1 MAETPRYHINVFWY
15 PDEQCWI
22 ADVPD
27 LRPCSA
33 HGDTPQSALSELRV
47 AIELWLE
54 TAKATDQPV
63 PEPRYS
69 PAIYAA
75 R

>member
-1 MAETPRYHINVFWY
+1 MKHHYHINVFWSAA
-15 PDEQCWI
+15 DECWI

-33 HGDTPQSALSELRV
+33 HGDTPSEALVEAEV
-47 AIELWLE
+47 AITLWLE
-54 TAKATDQPV
+54 TAREHNLPI
-63 PEPRYS
+63 PEARYR

-75 R
+75 G